1 MRIVYAKA
9 GAVSTP
15 KRRIRLQNEFFGR
28 GGTGEK
34 QTCQKAAPLSG
45 AALWQMKE
53 DENQRR
59 KENYERKPRKR
70 FCLLSE
76 NACQSRTLETTSQ
89 RPAS

>member
-1 MRIVYAKA
+1 MRIVYARA

-59 KENYERKPRKR
+59 KERR
-70 FCLLSE
+70 
-76 NACQSRTLETTSQ
+76 
-89 RPAS
+89 